1 MFFFYIFA
9 FGPFHILSKPTLLS
23 GCITQNENGHLLTFM
38 SLQTFPKSQFFHAV
52 ARDQH
57 FVVENSNRLINE
69 QTFLVSSVFSKI

>member
-1 MFFFYIFA
+1 MFFFYILLLV
-9 FGPFHILSKPTLLS
+9 PFIFCLNQHCCLVVLLK
-23 GCITQNENGHLLTFM
+23 NENGHLLTFM